1 MNKESKAL
9 NTAFRIIVFATFVM
23 TSVSIS
29 VFLYYVLK
37 MNTSES
43 GNKLEDTAVLLEKL
57 SLTFKMYDYILA
69 ALVICLAASLATRY
83 RATMISYI
91 TRNIL
96 LIFTLFR
103 QFKGR
108 TAPAA
113 FLKFLGYL
121 EKADIDYYG
130 MTDTELES
138 ALLDS
143 GIKQAELD
151 RPDNMITEENLN
163 AMLLAAVT
171 AMIVL
176 FLLSLTSMHSLLK
189 KDRTVTGEENVYHV
203 NLDAGGNEFHK
214 YYESDEKQ
222 TLTDDDFD

>member
-9 NTAFRIIVFATFVM
+9 NTAFRLIVFITFVM

-37 MNTSES
+37 MNTSKS
-43 GNKLEDTAVLLEKL
+43 GNKLEDTAFLLDKL
-57 SLTFKMYDYILA
+57 SLTFKMYDYILV
-69 ALVICLAASLATRY
+69 ALIICLIASLATRY

-121 EKADIDYYG
+121 EKANIDYYG
-130 MTDTELES
+130 MTDRELEN

-151 RPDNMITEENLN
+151 RLDGLITEGNLN
-163 AMLLAAVT
+163 ATLLAAVT
-171 AMIVL
+171 AMVVL

-189 KDRTVTGEENVYHV
+189 KDLLADNENVYHV
-203 NLDAGGNEFHK
+203 NLDAGGNDFHK
-214 YYESDEKQ
+214 YYESGENQ
-222 TLTDDDFD
+222 TFNDDDF